1 MRRNRF
7 WLGGLAACLAL
18 ALAGFAD
25 HKEGHKKPG
34 GGGGGKVSL
43 ISTFRDLGDLLSPD
57 RLMSDCKMG
66 NCPYIDKVDNV
77 GTNIDTLG
85 DFSLRLTSKGN
96 QPADRTLFLDFSDCA
111 SLDEVPPKKCPSFT
125 VDDGFTGVGF
135 SGPGNM
141 FTSGVNLRE
150 MGMDETSDGLTLK
163 MSFKP
168 VDSDFA
174 WKLFFDPSNLD
185 CPPLGSLSVSSFVSV
200 IRTDADTWEIE
211 AGQDA
216 VACLERRKETR
227 GSDFIFK
234 GLYHMP
240 FKILVQKK

>member
-7 WLGGLAACLAL
+7 WLAGLAACLAL

-85 DFSLRLTSKGN
+85 DFSLRLPSKRN
-96 QPADRTLFLDFSDCA
+96 QPPIRTLFLDFSDCA
-111 SLDEVPPKKCPSFT
+111 SLDECPSFT
-125 VDDGFTGVGF
+125 GDDGFTGFGL

-141 FTSGVNLRE
+141 FTSRVNLR
-150 MGMDETSDGLTLK
+150 GMDVGETGDGLTLK

-168 VDSDFA
+168 VGSEFA

-185 CPPLGSLSVSSFVSV
+185 CPPLGSFPVSSSFVSV
-200 IRTDADTWEIE
+200 TRTSADTWEIE
-211 AGQDA
+211 AGQDGQDA
-216 VACLERRKETR
+216 VACLERRKEKR
-227 GSDFIFK
+227 GSEFIFK

-240 FKILVQKK
+240 FKITVQKK